1 MRDRHV
7 VLGVSGG
14 VAAYKAAYLARLLI
28 EEGAEVRTV
37 MTSAASQFLGAQT
50 LAAITGTPVV
60 ERLFGGHDVSPHTN
74 LGRWADLMIIAPAT
88 ANTLARLAGGISG
101 DALIA
106 TALATEAPMVVA
118 PAMHTEM
125 WQHPSTQANIAD
137 LTQAGCV
144 IVGPGE
150 GDLAGGDTGVG
161 RMVDPELIVL
171 AGFRALATAVND
183 PLVGKRF
190 VVTAGGTREAIDPV
204 RFVGNRSSGRM
215 GHAIATEAVKRGAV
229 VTLVTTSSLPAIG
242 CDVVEVEDASQMAQA
257 TWEAAAASDVAILAA
272 AVADFRPKAPA
283 TEKLKRTDGVPELI
297 LEPTENI
304 LSGIVAMDDRP
315 YLIGFAAQT
324 GGIKEAFHKATSY
337 GVDLL
342 VANDVTERGSG
353 FSTETNRVTVIAP
366 DGTAEEWPLQSKEAV
381 ARGLL
386 DRVAAV
392 ISR

>member
-14 VAAYKAAYLARLLI
+14 VAAYKAAYLARLLV

-37 MTSAASQFLGAQT
+37 MTSSATQFLGAQT

-60 ERLFGGHDVSPHTN
+60 ERLFGGHDVSPHTE
-74 LGRWADLMIIAPAT
+74 LGQWADLMIIAPAT

-125 WQHPSTQANIAD
+125 WQHPSTQSNISRLA
-137 LTQAGCV
+137 QAGCL

-150 GDLAGGDTGVG
+150 GELAGGDIGVG
-161 RMVDPELIVL
+161 RMVDPESIVL
-171 AGFRALATAVND
+171 AGFRALATAGED
-183 PLVGKRF
+183 PLAGKRF
-190 VVTAGGTREAIDPV
+190 VITAGGTREAIDPV

-215 GHAIATEAVKRGAV
+215 GHAIATEAARRGAE
-229 VTLVTTSSLPAIG
+229 VTLVTTSRLPALG
-242 CDVVEVEDASQMAQA
+242 CNVVSVEDAAAMAQV
-257 TWEAAAASDVAILAA
+257 TWDVAAGSDVAILAA

-283 TEKLKRTDGVPELI
+283 TEKLKRSDGVPELI

-304 LSGIVAMDDRP
+304 LSGIAAMDDRP

-324 GGIKEAFHKATSY
+324 GGIEDAFVKATTY

-342 VANDVTERGSG
+342 VANDITEAGSG
-353 FSTETNRVTVIAP
+353 FGTETNRVTVIAP

-386 DRVAAV
+386 DRIAAV
-392 ISR
+392 LPR